1 MRVRERHDKLG
12 VSRRGFITSMGAGVV
27 GTAALGAKAG
37 EAAPP
42 SVVKDGETVTLALT
56 VNGIPRRVAVEPRT
70 TLLEVLRGPLGL
82 IGAKPGCDRGECG
95 ACTVLVGG
103 ETRYACMMLAL
114 EAEGAEVTTVEGLL
128 DGESL
133 GPVQQAFVEKDGF
146 QCGFCTSG
154 QVMAVEGLLRKKK
167 DPTLDEIREGV
178 SGNLCRCGAYF
189 HIFKAAQ
196 RAAEARRNG
205 GKQP

>member
-1 MRVRERHDKLG
+1 MSSGPQRREKPG

-27 GTAALGAKAG
+27 GTAALGARPA
-37 EAAPP
+37 EAAPTA
-42 SVVKDGETVTLALT
+42 VVAADEPVPLALR
-56 VNGIPRRVAVEPRT
+56 VNGSLRRVAVEPRT

-82 IGAKPGCDRGECG
+82 TGAKPACERGECG

-103 ETRYACMMLAL
+103 QPRYACMMLAL

-128 DGESL
+128 DGETL

-154 QVMAVEGLLRKKK
+154 QVMAVEGLLRKQP
-167 DPTLDEIREGV
+167 DPSPAEIREAV
-178 SGNLCRCGAYF
+178 SGNLCRCGAYA
-189 HIFKAAQ
+189 HIFEA
-196 RAAEARRNG
+196 ARRAGELKRG
-205 GKQP
+205 GGR

>member
-1 MRVRERHDKLG
+1 MGGRERHERPG

-27 GTAALGAKAG
+27 GTAALGARPA
-37 EAAPP
+37 EAAPAP
-42 SVVKDGETVTLALT
+42 AIAAGETVTLALQ
-56 VNGIPRRVAVEPRT
+56 VNGVARRVAVEPRT

-82 IGAKPGCDRGECG
+82 TGAKPACERGECG

-103 ETRYACMMLAL
+103 EPRYACMMLAL
-114 EAEGAEVTTVEGLL
+114 EAEGADVTTVEGLL
-128 DGESL
+128 DGETL

-167 DPTLDEIREGV
+167 DPTPEEIREGV
-178 SGNLCRCGAYF
+178 SGNLCRCGAYA
-189 HIFKAAQ
+189 HIFEAAS
-196 RAAEARRNG
+196 RAAELKRG
-205 GKQP
+205 GGR

>member
-1 MRVRERHDKLG
+1 MASGRKRHDRPG

-27 GTAALGAKAG
+27 GTAALGARPA
-37 EAAPP
+37 EAATAPA
-42 SVVKDGETVTLALT
+42 VAGGETVTVALT
-56 VNGIPRRVAVEPRT
+56 VNGLPRRVAVEPRT
-70 TLLEVLRGPLGL
+70 TLLEMLRGPLGL
-82 IGAKPGCDRGECG
+82 TGAKPGCERGECG
-95 ACTVLVGG
+95 ACTVLMGG

-128 DGESL
+128 DGETL

-154 QVMAVEGLLRKKK
+154 QVVAVEGLLRKKK

-178 SGNLCRCGAYF
+178 SGNLCRCGAYA
-189 HIFKAAQ
+189 HIFEAAA
-196 RAAEARRNG
+196 RAGELKRG
-205 GKQP
+205 GGR